1 MSDTIQTTRPPIERP
16 DLRMNDANYRTYQRY
31 AGKKLLKEGNGVVL
45 PGGIV
50 IDGRPWRGFK
60 HSVQVESY
68 VMNSPTDLLLDP
80 DPRCT
85 YCWRPREDPKHS
97 TEGLV
102 KTGRLRPVEYSEVNR
117 DTDLAQWVYDY
128 SGAGKNDEVVGLVA
142 CGDMALYEVAPR
154 WAYEWYDAPV
164 DQTFAAL
171 QGLQSG
177 FEEAAEEMVRRNRGM
192 QHHGS
197 SISVDEKT
205 IQTADQEKRN
215 PIGPGVPFGDA
226 SKKG

>member
-1 MSDTIQTTRPPIERP
+1 MTDSLSPNRSPIERP

-31 AGKKLLKEGNGVVL
+31 VGKKLLKEGKGLVI

-50 IDGRPWRGFK
+50 IDSTPWRGFK
-60 HSVQVESY
+60 HSVQVDNY
-68 VMNSPTDLLLDP
+68 VMNRPEDLLLAP
-80 DPRCT
+80 DPRCK

-102 KTGRLRPVEYSEVNR
+102 KTGRLRPIEYSEI
-117 DTDLAQWVYDY
+117 DKDSELAQWCYDY
-128 SGAGKNDEVVGLVA
+128 SGAGAKDEVVGLVA

-154 WAYEWYDAPV
+154 WAYEWYDAAV
-164 DQTFAAL
+164 DQTFANL
-171 QGLQSG
+171 QGLQAG
-177 FEEAAEEMVRRNRGM
+177 FEESAEAFVARNRGM

-197 SISVDEKT
+197 SISVDDAT
-205 IQTADQEKRN
+205 IQTTDQEKRN